1 MNALAN
7 NSKYTVNMCVW
18 NCDDS
23 LVITAQNY
31 QRENSIKVWN
41 SKDGTLIH
49 EFLVKINSNNFM
61 LKKACIKHF
70 NTRMRIQITHMY

>member
-1 MNALAN
+1 
-7 NSKYTVNMCVW
+7 MCVW

-49 EFLVKINSNNFM
+49 EFLVKKNLNNFM
-61 LKKACIKHF
+61 IK
-70 NTRMRIQITHMY
+70 RRV